1 MAQAPKRIDWVK
13 SLKNFVEKKPSKRTM
28 KEIEEET
35 DKLFL
40 EYMENYKK
48 KQLEIEPSLKKI
60 PRFFQKNTYDENYN
74 LLYSK
79 VRQEVHN
86 R

>member
-1 MAQAPKRIDWVK
+1 MTDLKIKRVDWAS
-13 SLKNFVEKKPSKRTM
+13 SLRKYVEDNPSKRSM

-40 EYMENYKK
+40 KYMENYKK

-60 PRFFQKNTYDENYN
+60 PRFF
-74 LLYSK
+74 
-79 VRQEVHN
+79 
-86 R
+86 

>member
-48 KQLEIEPSLKKI
+48 K
-60 PRFFQKNTYDENYN
+60 
-74 LLYSK
+74 
-79 VRQEVHN
+79 
-86 R
+86 

>member
-1 MAQAPKRIDWVK
+1 MEQPRRIDWVK
-13 SLKNFVEKKPSKRTM
+13 SLKNYVEQNQSKRTM

-48 KQLEIEPSLKKI
+48 KQLEIDPSLRKI

-79 VRQEVHN
+79 VRQEV
-86 R
+86 